1 MEGVSEEELT
11 SAVREHFCEE
21 HGMERPRGIDSTS
34 PMTYG
39 QAEPVGGLKTGGKAT
54 VSGENIREPV
64 EQMGTAWRDATTEK
78 VRCPSCMEMLEG
90 CDCEEL
96 SSQLERHMIE
106 SHGEEGFM
114 HGAKERI
121 RGR

>member
-1 MEGVSEEELT
+1 
-11 SAVREHFCEE
+11 
-21 HGMERPRGIDSTS
+21 
-34 PMTYG
+34 
-39 QAEPVGGLKTGGKAT
+39 
-54 VSGENIREPV
+54 
-64 EQMGTAWRDATTEK
+64 MGTAWRDATTEM

-96 SSQLERHMIE
+96 SSQLEKHMIE

-114 HGAKERI
+114 QGARERI

>member
-1 MEGVSEEELT
+1 MEGKSEEELSST
-11 SAVREHFCEE
+11 VREHFCEE
-21 HGMERPRGIDSTS
+21 HGMERPRGIESTS

-39 QAEPVGGLKTGGKAT
+39 QAAPVGGLKTGGKAT
-54 VSGENIREPV
+54 VSGKGISEPV
-64 EQMGTAWRDATTEK
+64 EQLGSAWRDATTEK

-96 SSQLERHMIE
+96 STRLEKHMAE

-114 HGAKERI
+114 ERAKERVK
-121 RGR
+121 GR